1 MSNNNFIDNILNEI
15 NSGLNVTAVRLC
27 VFSSLSFVL
36 NMIIILDINKLK
48 KENNKIKNLN
58 YEIKQQ
64 NEKIKQQNEKILLK
78 LSLLNDSIFNNHK
91 LISDDVNLQRS
102 NMLEIIDKTDFLI
115 YCFKKINKNN
125 KIDKQHEVKENKNE
139 ENKNEENKNE
149 ENKNEEKSNEEKSN
163 EEKSNNKE
171 NDDNELLNECY
182 DIMPCNNINKITGN
196 NAKTLFGI
204 F

>member
-15 NSGLNVTAVRLC
+15 NSGLNVTVVGLC

-36 NMIIILDINKLK
+36 NMIIILDIDKLK

-64 NEKIKQQNEKILLK
+64 NEKILLK
-78 LSLLNDSIFNNHK
+78 LSLLNDTIFNNHK
-91 LISDDVNLQRS
+91 LISCDVNLQRS

-115 YCFKKINKNN
+115 YCLKKLNKNN
-125 KIDKQHEVKENKNE
+125 KIDKQLEVKENTNNE
-139 ENKNEENKNE
+139 ESKNKK
-149 ENKNEEKSNEEKSN
+149 
-163 EEKSNNKE
+163 KSNNKE

-182 DIMPCNNINKITGN
+182 DIIPCNNINKITGN
-196 NAKTLFGI
+196 NWQ
-204 F
+204 